1 ANTHAQA
8 SGDHLTSSGTTD
20 LRVATHR
27 TSNPPTSH
35 DPTADS
41 LRIRIMASYYCPTA
55 ILTDAQ
61 KAPTT
66 FSLAVPALSHS
77 PLNNNSGTPIT
88 PATTLDLPLWLAE
101 MLAVSRPSGPASAP
115 LATLD
120 MPSALGPKVMN
131 ALTADAT
138 SVELRQQAQWFYGLG
153 ERMLELFEDEEMG
166 AVLLNVS
173 FLRIDRPYVRLLFL
187 MLMGDGAQC

>member
-1 ANTHAQA
+1 
-8 SGDHLTSSGTTD
+8 
-20 LRVATHR
+20 
-27 TSNPPTSH
+27 
-35 DPTADS
+35 
-41 LRIRIMASYYCPTA
+41 MASYYSPTA

-61 KAPTT
+61 KAPAT

-166 AVLLNVS
+166 AVLLTVS
-173 FLRIDRPYVRLLFL
+173 RL
-187 MLMGDGAQC
+187 MLPTDSFTFKQRALEIADKAQNTRTAQQGGDSGDFMSGLDETERQCTLYE